1 MLRDHPII
9 ENMERTG
16 WPDGKEPPVPI
27 CPVCGSE
34 CSTIYRVR
42 FLDEIIGCDEC
53 LVSSDA
59 WECKEC
65 FKEDE
70 E

>member
-1 MLRDHPII
+1 MMRDHPVI
-9 ENMERTG
+9 EAMERTG
-16 WPDGKEPPVPI
+16 YPDDSFQIPH

-65 FKEDE
+65 FKENE